1 MGPVRVAMTT
11 DGDLNAPRPGP
22 VLLHPRLLLGVQ
34 PCEDPTPWTGIAWTD
49 VTQPRSASAGDVA
62 AEFYAKVAA
71 AMAQAAPAES
81 TRGKKGKKGKKKKP
95 MGGMWGAA
103 KRGMGLKK
111 GEGGDP
117 AGDMDWTARGISPAG
132 AFLALAPDGSLRGT
146 VRCPPG
152 KDPEGEN
159 KNTAVAYDAF
169 MEPAEDLAGLAAA
182 AVKAGDAKLWPSAR
196 GEWLAVTS
204 ETPGQP
210 ITLVDLGAVG
220 SPPGRPRSVPPVPS
234 SSGQLDKFVPGDAV
248 ASARPSDD
256 GHALWAVTRSGG
268 TWLWGVP
275 KGGRDRK
282 AAWRPLPKA
291 PGSNSSSEFPTP
303 GRKPSVVDVD
313 ASSFIWGD
321 PSASGGGRGLAQAR
335 VDIDRVYPE
344 GGDASGGDESTDGGG
359 GVDHAGFELRVA
371 AFTQPFAD
379 GFASDGTPLGNLS
392 MVAAAEPALSD
403 ARVVKT
409 TLRFA
414 FADDGGWEVAE
425 RDEKKGGESGADES
439 GLNWHPATASSGAA
453 LRASQA
459 LSETSMDL
467 DATVAQSRVMARKCK
482 VSATAWSPDGSYLAV
497 AIEGGANPGGDAN
510 RRDPNDSLA
519 SASTTSSRAT
529 AAAVLVFSGAD
540 LSLRS
545 VTPWSEDDAHPSA
558 LAWSLSGKTV
568 LILAA
573 DGKATAIAPDG
584 THRPLKPPGVVGGG
598 EGDHAS
604 SHSLPWARWRNGGRG
619 DMAVESEGIS
629 EDLRKSLFKPAP
641 AFRLPTSAFA
651 ASACADPCGGD
662 DAGVGGFALSDGG
675 RVAVFAVEE
684 TTFAPESKPA
694 PEDTKAE
701 SPVPAPV
708 PDAKPE
714 AGDAPAREA
723 VDTVAKEPKMTKQD
737 IVAPPPEP
745 APVTMAETPP
755 ANDPVGE
762 SVEVKS
768 GADVDEKRAPEK
780 KKTPAAPA
788 EKTPPAPEQSKEP
801 VAEVKPRDEAKPAP
815 AYDPITAPTLRAKLA
830 AAHASAQSTA
840 PEKTSAALEL
850 SSRKNPEPSKAETAS
865 VRNAQRIAF
874 SSLLTAA
881 DRAFMEGRKSDAV
894 HLYHDAACED
904 PMGYPPLVAVM
915 VHSGDLSGAVGA
927 LRAAFAAAAG
937 TRNDGEYPA
946 TERGMA
952 SELSRLVAEAVA
964 SGKDRRPLLE
974 GRSTLGFPSPV
985 GWFPAVSG
993 GGADRRPMSP
1003 SRQPLE
1009 PGAAVEIMDAAVPAL
1024 SVGLALRGYA
1034 KGAKEG
1040 VDAAMR
1046 AMTVCG
1052 LGDGDGSGWRRSVR
1066 AAAAVGRA
1074 VHPTRPDASIRANA
1088 VAADVLLARLRDI
1101 AAEFPVADAKSGK
1114 SRIRFSRE
1122 QMSSVLEIASEAD
1135 WVFAESA
1142 GAAEARASVVSAA
1155 ADLCA
1160 DVVVA
1165 CVSKLAPPTSVT
1177 SPRRGSDSDRKEA
1190 PWRDGLAAGL
1200 ETLVATVAGGGEAT
1214 AEAAHGA
1221 ISRAADACWALQCRD
1236 MYTATAKEH
1245 SKVTEVN
1252 AAPAK
1257 LDADLARRCVN
1268 LAAAVSP
1275 SNAFGWE
1282 PETILAQSLG
1292 SCASISGVVSP
1303 ELLAAMTEL
1312 VPRSAGASLR
1322 QPLARLRQRVGA
1334 GWSEETQGNL
1344 ARVMLDAAGRERS
1357 KYIAKVAD
1365 CLHAL
1370 ASERVEDRLSGSLA
1384 SAPVGPVK
1392 DAVSKNMGQPA
1403 RRSVIFDRPSPPD
1416 EPASVVWA
1424 RGEFTETVEDPLGG
1438 VGDPLPRL
1446 LGVEKDPRWSAKL
1459 VPRGEVKTTTPGQ
1472 MSDPG
1477 ADRGVAF
1484 GSPDVSV
1491 NVTRG
1496 SVDDPS
1502 SVNATAGSHFG
1513 VPSPSGAH
1521 PDSEP
1526 EPAQQSDPAL
1536 EKVRAESAEI
1546 QAKISQLRTSVETQ
1560 RKVSAAALRESLSKS
1575 KEKIAAA
1582 GKVPIDAPDV
1592 RANRGDST
1600 NGGNVG
1606 SFDESSIAHVASLGG
1621 DPNTSVVEK
1630 GNWKMLLP
1638 AKLTASAVP
1647 GEAPPAN
1654 TSSSTSDDKTSS
1666 TDKSASPSVSSGS
1679 DQPLADDS
1687 RSTDVAPDPSPIA
1700 HVSEPHAATKR
1711 SRKKK
1716 KAGKVRFMD
1725 EEQAVAAEVKARR
1738 KASKAAAAV
1747 TKAAAMPEVK
1757 YLYRGNKPSFTGPDP
1772 LPVTATSG
1780 RTRVPHAVMYPGREG
1795 DGAEPKPE
1803 QKIPARVVPL
1813 MTVYDKR
1820 REALLRG
1827 TSSGPAR
1834 DGREATTGTH
1844 LRLFTR
1850 EAMRQ
1855 AAVAALE
1862 QQKEEDREEWEEW
1875 EARQLAREA
1884 RRTGKVTS
1892 DLDTTTRIAEA
1903 AAAAAMGDTEARL
1916 TQVLASASQDQLAK
1930 MERAIRAARGSNAT
1944 PLKQR
1949 GSGTGHPKTVL
1960 EEYAEHLDA
1969 DVPFTV
1975 EAALKYFEPSSPIHT
1990 DAVMHAA
1997 KEAAEE
2003 SAKLGPSA
2011 QEMYYASY
2019 KAAMESATSQIS
2031 DDFNTAAVLAAA
2043 AGAARSA
2050 RAHAMGATSL
2060 RTHEGLAS
2068 HGVPASLK
2076 SRDRIGRLLARRRAA
2091 AKDADVSGAA
2101 KVGVF
2106 KGTEGAGRVL
2116 ASVNEAEKSLEYRE
2130 GGPLKGKAKQAY
2142 RAGFEN
2148 AMRDAGVAATPGSSG
2163 KPPRTP
2169 GSSGGSGGIK
2179 KTPPFRVAIPK
2190 LAIKGSPA
2198 DLELH
2203 GGGGMM
2209 APLAPRAPISRGDDS
2224 PTRDGGASGG
2234 AENDDDDYTS
2244 SDDFSSSDDDIGE
2257 TTLGHAA
2264 GLDTTAAQEAA
2275 VASIEA
2281 AARDAAEADAVVA
2294 AVGSLE
2300 GDALDAREAA
2310 RQSAEGILSGDV
2322 LDSYLAGVESS
2333 TRGLPP
2339 PLPPLD
2345 GSSPLQA
2352 HGPTPSAGRRVTFEP
2367 EVTPARNRIAIVDE
2381 GDEVPTPATPGSS
2394 GGSDKLRAA
2403 RERRK
2408 MQSAQKQAKPFS
2420 PHTETRAAE
2429 AERELSAAIA
2439 MEAPKDPFAEGGEWW
2454 WTLQSA
2460 RERAVMFAGS
2470 APSAP
2475 SDRSSNRSKGSNKQL
2490 RQKELSDAEQ
2500 RTLEAEKRLA
2510 RKDAELAKK
2519 MSAAEKKRTEE
2530 SRKVLEGFREVSQAL
2545 KALEMDADVLEI
2557 DLSESS
2563 ATMAAIESARNE
2575 RSLAQ
2580 MAQMARD
2587 ARTIREKAKEED
2599 EAVDA
2604 AVKEMTRQKVERVR
2618 GLDYSNFY

>member
-11 DGDLNAPRPGP
+11 DDDPDAPRPGP

-34 PCEDPTPWTGIAWTD
+34 PCDDPTPWTGIAWTD
-49 VTQPRSASAGDVA
+49 VTQPRSAYAGDAA

-71 AMAQAAPAES
+71 AMAQAAPAEG

-152 KDPEGEN
+152 KDPGGEN
-159 KNTAVAYDAF
+159 DSTAVAYDAF
-169 MEPAEDLAGLAAA
+169 VEPAEDLAGLAAA

-220 SPPGRPRSVPPVPS
+220 SPRGRPRSVPPVPS
-234 SSGQLDKFVPGDAV
+234 SSGQLDIFVPGDAV

-275 KGGRDRK
+275 EGGRDRK
-282 AAWRPLPKA
+282 AAWRPLHKA
-291 PGSNSSSEFPTP
+291 PGTNSELPTP
-303 GRKPSVVDVD
+303 GRKPTVVDVG
-313 ASSFIWGD
+313 ASSFIRGD
-321 PSASGGGRGLAQAR
+321 PSASGGGLALAQAR

-344 GGDASGGDESTDGGG
+344 GGDASGGDESIDGGG
-359 GVDHAGFELRVA
+359 VGDHVGFELRVA
-371 AFTQPFAD
+371 AFTQPFTD
-379 GFASDGTPLGNLS
+379 GFASDGAPLGNLS

-403 ARVVKT
+403 ARIAKT

-497 AIEGGANPGGDAN
+497 AVEGGANPGGDAN

-529 AAAVLVFSGAD
+529 AAAVFVFSGAD

-573 DGKATAIAPDG
+573 DGTATAIAPDG
-584 THRPLKPPGVVGGG
+584 THRPLNPPGVVGGG
-598 EGDHAS
+598 EGD
-604 SHSLPWARWRNGGRG
+604 HSLPWARWRNGGRG
-619 DMAVESEGIS
+619 DMAVDSDGTS
-629 EDLRKSLFKPAP
+629 EDLRKSLSKPAP

-662 DAGVGGFALSDGG
+662 DAGVGGFALSDGS

-684 TTFAPESKPA
+684 TTVAPERKPA
-694 PEDTKAE
+694 PEVTKAE

-714 AGDAPAREA
+714 AVDAPAREA
-723 VDTVAKEPKMTKQD
+723 VDTVAEEPKMTKRE
-737 IVAPPPEP
+737 IVVPPPEP
-745 APVTMAETPP
+745 TPVTMAETPP

-768 GADVDEKRAPEK
+768 RADVAEKRAPEK

-788 EKTPPAPEQSKEP
+788 EKTPPAPQRPSKEP
-801 VAEVKPRDEAKPAP
+801 VAEVKPRDEAKLEPP

-840 PEKTSAALEL
+840 PEKTSAAPTP

-952 SELSRLVAEAVA
+952 SELGRLVAEAVA

-993 GGADRRPMSP
+993 GGAYRRSMSP

-1009 PGAAVEIMDAAVPAL
+1009 PGAAVEIMDAAIPAL

-1052 LGDGDGSGWRRSVR
+1052 LGDGGDGSGWRRSVR

-1074 VHPTRPDASIRANA
+1074 VHPTRPDASIRADA
-1088 VAADVLLARLRDI
+1088 VAADVLLARLREI

-1122 QMSSVLEIASEAD
+1122 RMSSVLEIASEAD

-1142 GAAEARASVVSAA
+1142 GAAEARASVASAA

-1177 SPRRGSDSDRKEA
+1177 SPRRGSESDRKEG

-1236 MYTATAKEH
+1236 MYMATAKEH
-1245 SKVTEVN
+1245 SKVTELN

-1257 LDADLARRCVN
+1257 LDEDLARRCVN

-1459 VPRGEVKTTTPGQ
+1459 VPRGEVKTTTDPAN
-1472 MSDPG
+1472 PG
-1477 ADRGVAF
+1477 AHQGVAF

-1513 VPSPSGAH
+1513 APSPSGAH
-1521 PDSEP
+1521 PDPEL
-1526 EPAQQSDPAL
+1526 EPARQSDPAL
-1536 EKVRAESAEI
+1536 EKVRAESEEI

-1560 RKVSAAALRESLSKS
+1560 RKASAAALRESLSKS

-1606 SFDESSIAHVASLGG
+1606 SFDESSIAHVASPGG

-1638 AKLTASAVP
+1638 AELTASAVP
-1647 GEAPPAN
+1647 GEAPQTD

-1700 HVSEPHAATKR
+1700 KIPEPHAATKR

-1780 RTRVPHAVMYPGREG
+1780 RTRVPHGVMYPGREG
-1795 DGAEPKPE
+1795 DGAVPKPE
-1803 QKIPARVVPL
+1803 PKIPARVVPL

-1827 TSSGPAR
+1827 TLSGPAR
-1834 DGREATTGTH
+1834 SGREATTGTH

-1930 MERAIRAARGSNAT
+1930 MERAIRASRGSNAT
-1944 PLKQR
+1944 PLKK
-1949 GSGTGHPKTVL
+1949 GGAGAGHPKTVL

-2050 RAHAMGATSL
+2050 RARHGRHVPSNARGPREPRRPGVAQVPGPHRASVGQASSRREGRRRL
-2060 RTHEGLAS
+2060 GRGEGWRVQGHGGRRARARVRERGGEVARVPRGWPAEGQGEAGVPRGVRERHEGR
-2068 HGVPASLK
+2068 G
-2076 SRDRIGRLLARRRAA
+2076 SRGGHPRLLGQAASDPGIVRRLR
-2091 AKDADVSGAA
+2091 
-2101 KVGVF
+2101 
-2106 KGTEGAGRVL
+2106 
-2116 ASVNEAEKSLEYRE
+2116 
-2130 GGPLKGKAKQAY
+2130 
-2142 RAGFEN
+2142 
-2148 AMRDAGVAATPGSSG
+2148 RD
-2163 KPPRTP
+2163 
-2169 GSSGGSGGIK
+2169 
-2179 KTPPFRVAIPK
+2179 
-2190 LAIKGSPA
+2190 
-2198 DLELH
+2198 
-2203 GGGGMM
+2203 
-2209 APLAPRAPISRGDDS
+2209 
-2224 PTRDGGASGG
+2224 
-2234 AENDDDDYTS
+2234 
-2244 SDDFSSSDDDIGE
+2244 
-2257 TTLGHAA
+2257 
-2264 GLDTTAAQEAA
+2264 QE
-2275 VASIEA
+2275 
-2281 AARDAAEADAVVA
+2281 
-2294 AVGSLE
+2294 
-2300 GDALDAREAA
+2300 
-2310 RQSAEGILSGDV
+2310 
-2322 LDSYLAGVESS
+2322 
-2333 TRGLPP
+2333 
-2339 PLPPLD
+2339 
-2345 GSSPLQA
+2345 
-2352 HGPTPSAGRRVTFEP
+2352 
-2367 EVTPARNRIAIVDE
+2367 
-2381 GDEVPTPATPGSS
+2381 
-2394 GGSDKLRAA
+2394 
-2403 RERRK
+2403 
-2408 MQSAQKQAKPFS
+2408 
-2420 PHTETRAAE
+2420 
-2429 AERELSAAIA
+2429 
-2439 MEAPKDPFAEGGEWW
+2439 
-2454 WTLQSA
+2454 
-2460 RERAVMFAGS
+2460 
-2470 APSAP
+2470 
-2475 SDRSSNRSKGSNKQL
+2475 
-2490 RQKELSDAEQ
+2490 
-2500 RTLEAEKRLA
+2500 
-2510 RKDAELAKK
+2510 
-2519 MSAAEKKRTEE
+2519 
-2530 SRKVLEGFREVSQAL
+2530 
-2545 KALEMDADVLEI
+2545 
-2557 DLSESS
+2557 
-2563 ATMAAIESARNE
+2563 
-2575 RSLAQ
+2575 
-2580 MAQMARD
+2580 
-2587 ARTIREKAKEED
+2587 
-2599 EAVDA
+2599 DA
-2604 AVKEMTRQKVERVR
+2604 AVPGRHSQAGHQGVARGPGVARRGWDDGAARASRANLTRR
-2618 GLDYSNFY
+2618 